1 MDDEKFHARG
11 YKSLFSHPRMVEE
24 LIRSFVKEEFVQD
37 IDFSTLTRTFNSFVT
52 EEFKKREA
60 DIIWQVSIKG
70 RPIYFYLLIEFQ
82 STVDRFMVL
91 RLLSYLLLFYLELIK
106 DEKIRSA
113 GRLPAVFPVLL
124 YSGTE
129 KWTAAQSAEELISDA
144 SRVPSGFIPS
154 FRYHKIAENE
164 FEKESLVKLNNIV
177 SRLFLIERANVKELG
192 EAVSEAID
200 VLKKE
205 VDIELQRSFGRWLR
219 KLFEKKKIAIQIDIE
234 TMTGQEVRTMLEAN
248 IERYEAE
255 LLERGRNE
263 GLEEGERLAASKY
276 ARKLKAQG
284 VDREIIINVTGIDPD
299 TLS

>member
-1 MDDEKFHARG
+1 MDEEKFHDRG

-52 EEFKKREA
+52 EEFREREA

-106 DEKIRSA
+106 DEKVRNA
-113 GRLPAVFPVLL
+113 DRLPAIFPILL

-129 KWTAAQSAEELISDA
+129 KWTAAQSIEELISDA
-144 SRVPSGFIPS
+144 SRVPSAFIPS
-154 FRYHKIAENE
+154 FRYYKIAENE
-164 FEKESLVKLNNIV
+164 FAKESLVKLNNIV
-177 SRLFLIERANVKELG
+177 SLLFLIERANVKELG
-192 EAVSEAID
+192 EIVSDAID

-205 VDIELQRSFGRWLR
+205 VDEELQRSFGRWLR
-219 KLFEKKKIAIQIDIE
+219 KLFEKKKIAIHIDIE

-248 IERYEAE
+248 IERYEEE
-255 LLERGRNE
+255 LLARGR
-263 GLEEGERLAASKY
+263 EEGKGLAASEY
-276 ARKLKAQG
+276 ARKMKAQG

-299 TLS
+299 TLK